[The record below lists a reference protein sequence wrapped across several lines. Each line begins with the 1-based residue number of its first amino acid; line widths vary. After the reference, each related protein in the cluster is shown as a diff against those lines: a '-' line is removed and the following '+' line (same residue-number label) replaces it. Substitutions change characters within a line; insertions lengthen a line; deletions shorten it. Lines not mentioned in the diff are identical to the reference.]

1 MAPRRYRH
9 DFRSCGRNSHE
20 DKNSPRVVTETC
32 DSTPEIHRRKD
43 RVHRVRSRGKKL
55 NIPKLVYKFLGTVAS
70 LEADDVDEEPAARI
84 ARKSSAEGNKKSKKE
99 QKRHPNAVRVATK
112 SIDESS
118 TSVTAR
124 SEETNSTACTVPST
138 PASTASGIGTGKKF
152 SIQAIKD
159 YIKAGI
165 AEGKRRAKKY
175 MCKALSFGVDKGYL
189 IPTDSEG
196 QILRVSSA
204 LANFNAQKD
213 DSERE
218 MRQKLRRGD
227 AASTSEERKL
237 LRRRAV
243 AAPRKRARSP
253 SSVPSSTSST
263 KRSRPRTK
271 KPKYARR
278 IKRQKTK
285 GGRKAKRKRRLG
297 RPRSRV
303 NSAKIKEEE
312 SSPGV
317 KTRDKDE
324 DEAEVEE
331 ASLQDKPSTI
341 SMQDRKD
348 TKRKYIE
355 KKKGSDRSIEENSS
369 EGADM
374 KEK

>member
-1 MAPRRYRH
+1 
-9 DFRSCGRNSHE
+9 
-20 DKNSPRVVTETC
+20 
-32 DSTPEIHRRKD
+32 
-43 RVHRVRSRGKKL
+43 
-55 NIPKLVYKFLGTVAS
+55 
-70 LEADDVDEEPAARI
+70 
-84 ARKSSAEGNKKSKKE
+84 
-99 QKRHPNAVRVATK
+99 
-112 SIDESS
+112 
-118 TSVTAR
+118 
-124 SEETNSTACTVPST
+124 
-138 PASTASGIGTGKKF
+138 
-152 SIQAIKD
+152 
-159 YIKAGI
+159 
-165 AEGKRRAKKY
+165 

-227 AASTSEERKL
+227 AACTSEERKL
-237 LRRRAV
+237 LRRRGV

-285 GGRKAKRKRRLG
+285 GGRKAKQKRRLG

-317 KTRDKDE
+317 ETRDKDE
-324 DEAEVEE
+324 DEAELEE

-348 TKRKYIE
+348 TKRKYME
-355 KKKGSDRSIEENSS
+355 KKKASDRSIEENSS
-369 EGADM
+369 EGADT